1 MNQTNDSSSSLLK
14 PSLIALAWPI
24 FVEQLLHIMTG
35 TVDTFMVSHISDN
48 AVAALG
54 TANQIV
60 VFFIIIFSFVSI
72 GASVVITH
80 HLGGKDPVGAD
91 QVATTAIGVNTWLG
105 LIASLLV
112 WYFAEP
118 MLGVMQLSEEL
129 KSYALPFLHL
139 MGGTLFLESINFAL
153 SATLRAHT
161 HTRPVMLVTVLQN
174 VLNVIGN
181 CILLFGLFGAPKLGV
196 VGVALSTVFS
206 RFVACIALWILV
218 EHYTHLK
225 VRARDFFYLKRD
237 RLGRILHI
245 GLPSAGE
252 NISWWLAFMFVTAL
266 TARMGDAQLA
276 TQSYAFQ
283 ISMIIMLCGIAIAVA
298 GEIIIGHMIGAG
310 KFEDAYHQAMN
321 NLKLGLVITIGTV
334 ILAAVLAPVLLDL
347 FTDDPVIIATGAL
360 LVRLSICLEPG
371 RTFNLVFVNA
381 LRATGDARYPLLL
394 GIASQW
400 SIMVGGAWLLG
411 THLGWGLPGVWIAFA
426 ADEWLRGMLFLR
438 RWRKREWLPHAERT
452 HATAQAT
459 APAAA

>member
-1 MNQTNDSSSSLLK
+1 MNQPESSAQSFLK
-14 PSLIALAWPI
+14 PSLLILAWPI
-24 FVEQLLHIMTG
+24 FVEQLLHILTG

-80 HLGGKDPVGAD
+80 HLGGKDAVGAD
-91 QVATTAIGVNTWLG
+91 QIATTAIGVNTWLG

-118 MLGVMQLSEEL
+118 MLSLMQLSEEL
-129 KSYALPFLHL
+129 KSYGLPFLHL

-206 RFVACIALWILV
+206 RFVACIALWVLV
-218 EHYTHLK
+218 EHYTHLRL
-225 VRARDFFYLKRD
+225 RARDFFYLKRD
-237 RLGRILHI
+237 RLGKILHI

-252 NISWWLAFMFVTAL
+252 NISWWLAFMVVTAM
-266 TARMGDAQLA
+266 TARMGDAALA

-283 ISMIIMLCGIAIAVA
+283 ISMLIMLCGIAIAVA

-310 KFEDAYHQAMN
+310 KFEEAYHQAMN
-321 NLKLGLVITIGTV
+321 NLKLGLVITVCVVCVSAIV
-334 ILAAVLAPVLLDL
+334 APMLLDL
-347 FTDDPVIIATGAL
+347 FTDDPSIIATGAL
-360 LVRLSICLEPG
+360 LVRMAICLEPG

-394 GIASQW
+394 GVISQW
-400 SIMVGGAWLLG
+400 TIMVGGAWLLG
-411 THLGWGLPGVWIAFA
+411 THLGWGLPGVWIAFTL
-426 ADEWLRGMLFLR
+426 DEWLRGMLFLR
-438 RWRKREWLPHAERT
+438 RWRKRKWLKHARRT
-452 HATAQAT
+452 HASAQA
-459 APAAA
+459 APSAA

>member
-80 HLGGKDPVGAD
+80 HLGGKDPAGAD
-91 QVATTAIGVNTWLG
+91 QVATTAIGVNTWIG

-118 MLGVMQLSEEL
+118 MLGIMQLSEEL

-161 HTRPVMLVTVLQN
+161 HTRPVMMVTVLQN
-174 VLNVIGN
+174 VLNVVGN

-225 VRARDFFYLKRD
+225 VRALDFFYLKRD

-245 GLPSAGE
+245 GLPAAGE

-321 NLKLGLVITIGTV
+321 NLKFGLIITICTV
-334 ILAAVLAPVLLDL
+334 VLAAILAPVLLDL

-360 LVRLSICLEPG
+360 LVRISICLEPG

-400 SIMVGGAWLLG
+400 TIMVGGAWLLG

-438 RWRKREWLPHAERT
+438 RWRQRKWLPHAERT
-452 HATAQAT
+452 HQAAQVSAEKG
-459 APAAA
+459 